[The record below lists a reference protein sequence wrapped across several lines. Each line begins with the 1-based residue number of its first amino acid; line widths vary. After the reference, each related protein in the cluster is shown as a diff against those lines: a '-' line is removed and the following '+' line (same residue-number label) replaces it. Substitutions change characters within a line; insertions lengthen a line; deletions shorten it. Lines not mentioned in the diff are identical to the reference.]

1 MAILE
6 NTLQAEIVA
15 FSAQAHRLY
24 NAGDLQSY
32 LEFHERAWLMYPEPR
47 DNRNE
52 AYNTAKYA
60 VDDCFSA
67 LDIKNAKTWLERMAY
82 VKRSAS
88 SKG

>member
-1 MAILE
+1 MAILG
-6 NTLQAEIVA
+6 NTLQAEIE
-15 FSAQAHRLY
+15 SLPAQAHRLY
-24 NAGDLQSY
+24 NAGDLQSC
-32 LEFHERAWLMYPEPR
+32 LEFHERAWSMYPEPR
-47 DNRNE
+47 NNWNE

>member
-6 NTLQAEIVA
+6 NILQAEIDAV
-15 FSAQAHRLY
+15 SAHAHRLY

-32 LEFHERAWLMYPEPR
+32 LEFHERAWSMYPEPR
-47 DNRNE
+47 NNWNE

-67 LDIKNAKTWLERMAY
+67 LDMKNAKTWLDRMAY
-82 VKRSAS
+82 VNDQLH
-88 SKG
+88 